1 MKLNKQS
8 RFETPILFMIFN
20 REKCAIKVF
29 SAIRRIRPK
38 YLYIASD
45 GARDSI
51 EDESNIVANLRAK
64 IINKI
69 DWPCEYKTLFREKN
83 LGCKVA
89 VSNAITWFFDQESEG
104 IILEDDCLPDPSF
117 FKFCEQM
124 LKKFRHDSR
133 IAMISGNNFHSNSV
147 EESYYFTK
155 YAHIW
160 GWATWKRSWVLYDIN
175 LNDWPVVRKF
185 LLNDIFK
192 KSMTRVLWHRN
203 FKKCFY
209 NKIDTWDYQ
218 WVYSIWLNSMLCIA
232 PNVNLVKNIGFD
244 FRATH
249 TKNTT
254 IFANV
259 PFKKIKFPLI
269 HPKNILR
276 NSMMDS
282 KEELIELPGVF
293 DALNFFIRKLIR

>member
-8 RFETPILFMIFN
+8 HFETPILFMIFN

-29 SAIRRIRPK
+29 STIRRIRPK

-51 EDESNIVANLRAK
+51 EDESNIVANLRVK

-69 DWPCEYKTLFREKN
+69 DWPCECKTLFREKN

-89 VSNAITWFFDQESEG
+89 VSDAITWFFDQESEG
-104 IILEDDCLPDPSF
+104 IILEDDCLPEPSF

-124 LKKFRHDSR
+124 LIKFRHDSR
-133 IAMISGNNFHSNSV
+133 IAMVSGNNFHSTSV

-155 YAHIW
+155 YVHIW
-160 GWATWKRSWVLYDIN
+160 GWATWKRSWALYDIN
-175 LNDWPVVRKF
+175 LTDWPVARKF

-192 KSMTRVLWHRN
+192 KSITRVLWHRN

-218 WVYSIWLNSMLCIA
+218 WVYSIWMNSMLCIA

-249 TKNTT
+249 TKNST

-259 PFKKIKFPLI
+259 SFKKIKFPLI
-269 HPKNILR
+269 HPKNTLR
-276 NSMMDS
+276 NSKMDS
-282 KEELIELPGVF
+282 KEELMELPGVF
-293 DALNFFIRKLIR
+293 DALKFFIRKLIR